1 MKNLLEVSRIVTKKK
16 VRKIEILDESTLENA
31 NSKFSEFYAALMAGK
46 FKNDRDAASLL
57 YSCSPTDDKYRQL
70 KSRFRKRLLNTL
82 FFLDL
87 SQPSAGSYD
96 RAYFSCN
103 KDWTLVKILIANEA
117 HLTAEDLAKQI
128 LHTALKFKFADVI
141 VNCARILRKY
151 AAEAENEKDFEECDK
166 HIKHYSD
173 ILDAEIRSEELYQ
186 RVLMKYR
193 VPREEIPGLEEK
205 IDVFC
210 NALVGL
216 SETYDSPVINYNM
229 LMVWALRYEILQDF
243 EAMLQVCDR
252 AEKYIEQ
259 HPQYYQDDKLAAFR
273 LKKMTAYLHLQD
285 FKNGKIN
292 AEKSLQTFEE
302 SSDTWFKFLEFYLLL
317 AMHTGNYINGY
328 AILNRAKQDAN
339 FRKLDLETREKWKI
353 YEVYLS
359 YFIETET
366 EEESAIKEQMRKN
379 FRISRFLNDQI
390 IYPREQRIFTV
401 HLVIAQVL
409 FLLDK
414 KNYVQATERIER
426 LKSYTNK
433 QLKKE
438 EHFRMIQFNRLLQ
451 QLAKGEF
458 SVANLAGEERFYEKL
473 VDTPFFY
480 RGLIQELEIVPF
492 EKLWNHVLSKVK

>member
-1 MKNLLEVSRIVTKKK
+1 
-16 VRKIEILDESTLENA
+16 
-31 NSKFSEFYAALMAGK
+31 
-46 FKNDRDAASLL
+46 
-57 YSCSPTDDKYRQL
+57 
-70 KSRFRKRLLNTL
+70 L

-87 SQPSAGSYD
+87 GLPSAGSYD

-426 LKSYTNK
+426 LKSYT
-433 QLKKE
+433 
-438 EHFRMIQFNRLLQ
+438 
-451 QLAKGEF
+451 
-458 SVANLAGEERFYEKL
+458 
-473 VDTPFFY
+473 
-480 RGLIQELEIVPF
+480 
-492 EKLWNHVLSKVK
+492 